1 MVFRASFAGARATL
15 TLESPALRLLSR
27 TPCSCRDPSRL
38 HAAASTASAA
48 HFHTTLAAM
57 LVARELTKS
66 FPSGDRTITVL
77 RDVSFTI
84 ADGEFVAIVGPS
96 GSGKTTLLGLL
107 AGLDTPSAGSVLL
120 DGV

>member
-1 MVFRASFAGARATL
+1 
-15 TLESPALRLLSR
+15 
-27 TPCSCRDPSRL
+27 
-38 HAAASTASAA
+38 
-48 HFHTTLAAM
+48 M

-107 AGLDTPSAGSVLL
+107 AGLDIPSAGSVRL
-120 DGV
+120 DDVDLARLRVDARARRVIRLSDGLVVEDRVREALPVT